1 MEIEIQRYVAK
12 TIVVDADMF
21 AEKPSEGVN
30 LVIFSPTVLITLCP
44 SVANPK
50 TILPRQLIISSW

>member
-1 MEIEIQRYVAK
+1 
-12 TIVVDADMF
+12 MF

-50 TILPRQLIISSW
+50 TIPAAPINNIQAGEVESTAITPPD